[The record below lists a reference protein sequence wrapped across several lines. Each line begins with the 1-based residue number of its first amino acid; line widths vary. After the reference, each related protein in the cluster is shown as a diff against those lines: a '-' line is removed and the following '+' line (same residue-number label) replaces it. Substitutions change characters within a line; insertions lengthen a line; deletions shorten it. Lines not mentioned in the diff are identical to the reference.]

1 MKNVFI
7 RTLICFCF
15 IDCSVPS
22 VETGKENASE
32 NDINGCED
40 EEEKGKF
47 DVSGVIGFFSFEFLN
62 VD

>member
-1 MKNVFI
+1 
-7 RTLICFCF
+7 LICFCF